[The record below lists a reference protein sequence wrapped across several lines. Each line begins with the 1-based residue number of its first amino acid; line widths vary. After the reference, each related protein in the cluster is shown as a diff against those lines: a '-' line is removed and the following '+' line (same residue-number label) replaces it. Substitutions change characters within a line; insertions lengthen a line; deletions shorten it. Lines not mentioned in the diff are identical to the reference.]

1 MLWRWTLGHLS
12 MPVLEGQDPLWTGRN
27 VLSSSAAPRHGKHG
41 GNTVLFCL
49 VLRQGPPVYS
59 RLVLYSPGWPESH
72 NPPTLASWVLRLWT
86 HAAKAC
92 FVCSFFCFPTQ
103 ICFRARAAMKKFFES
118 KNVRALCLSKNPFV
132 PYLRLLC
139 SPTVS
144 APSALFIQQSQY
156 CSPLTITYC
165 GREDAWF
172 VNCGQKAT
180 VA

>member
-1 MLWRWTLGHLS
+1 MNTGLSFHACFRGPGSTLDRKEHAIKLRCTKAWKAWREYC
-12 MPVLEGQDPLWTGRN
+12 V
-27 VLSSSAAPRHGKHG
+27 VLSSSQTGTSCILQTSP
-41 GNTVLFCL
+41 
-49 VLRQGPPVYS
+49 
-59 RLVLYSPGWPESH
+59 YSPGWPECH

-103 ICFRARAAMKKFFES
+103 IYFRARAAMKKFFES
-118 KNVRALCLSKNPFV
+118 KNVRELCLSKNPFV
-132 PYLRLLC
+132 PCLRRLC

-156 CSPLTITYC
+156 CSPLTTTYC

>member
-49 VLRQGPPVYS
+49 VLRQGPPVHS

-86 HAAKAC
+86 HAARAC

-118 KNVRALCLSKNPFV
+118 KNVRALCLSKKTLSFLVWGVFV
-132 PYLRLLC
+132 HPLFLLLLLC
-139 SPTVS
+139 LYNKVNIVLYLLSLTVVGKM
-144 APSALFIQQSQY
+144 LG
-156 CSPLTITYC
+156 L
-165 GREDAWF
+165 
-172 VNCGQKAT
+172 
-180 VA
+180 